1 MSSGCKG
8 TWGEKQ
14 RALNKCNVLPELNGR
29 IAAGAADNQSTEFG
43 ITHIP
48 QSEPINANV
57 AAAPIDPSRIEVVQ
71 TDHKSNLIGRYESGK
86 DLSTLISL
94 QVRTG

>member
-14 RALNKCNVLPELNGR
+14 RALNTLPELNGR

-71 TDHKSNLIGRYESGK
+71 TDHKSNFIGR
-86 DLSTLISL
+86 SL
-94 QVRTG
+94 ARTCPP